1 MDGCDVEIGVV
12 PLEIAHCE
20 VGETLR
26 GAVHVEASRIW
37 LERVFPRQG
46 AICCNNASRDTFTQK
61 TFGACLQL
69 SVMVMSF
76 QKSPGA
82 ASDPMLSVMTIFFTP
97 ASRAASSMRVVPVT
111 AV

>member
-26 GAVHVEASRIW
+26 GAVHVEASRVW

-46 AICCNNASRDTFTQK
+46 AICCNNASRDTVHSEDLWCVLTI
-61 TFGACLQL
+61 FGDGY
-69 SVMVMSF
+69 VF
-76 QKSPGA
+76 PKITWRGE
-82 ASDPMLSVMTIFFTP
+82 LSVMTIFFTP
-97 ASRAASSMRVVPVT
+97 ALRAASSMRVVPVT